1 MNSLQQWRRSI
12 IGSFKKD
19 LNSDEDG
26 TVLKITG
33 CWRLIMKILMTTII
47 LVSFAVTFP
56 LLLYADAQYI
66 IQNGVIGIGG
76 GAMTGDNFRM
86 FGTAGQ
92 PMVGDMGSSLYTCGA
107 GFVSLYE
114 EFEPPSLVDRITLP
128 DQYKLYG
135 NFPNPFNPSTEISY
149 EVPKECHVRLRIYS
163 LSGQLIDTLMD
174 ETVGAGSH
182 TVKWSPDGLATG
194 LYLYSLEAG
203 NKRLMNKM
211 LLLK

>member
-1 MNSLQQWRRSI
+1 MK
-12 IGSFKKD
+12 SFM
-19 LNSDEDG
+19 
-26 TVLKITG
+26 TI
-33 CWRLIMKILMTTII
+33 LIF
-47 LVSFAVTFP
+47 VSFAVAFP
-56 LLLYADAQYI
+56 LLLYADGQYI

-76 GAMTGDNFRM
+76 GVMTGDNFRM

-92 PMVGDMGSSLYTCGA
+92 PMIGDMSSSVYTCGA

-128 DQYKLYG
+128 VQFKLNG

-163 LSGQLIDTLMD
+163 LSGQLVDTLMD
-174 ETVGAGSH
+174 ETVSAGSH

-194 LYLYSLEAG
+194 VYLYSLEAG
-203 NKRLMNKM
+203 NNRLMDKM